1 MNKGL
6 ENGIILGSSKGVY
19 NGIHSGL
26 QGFTTPNKWNMLDP
40 ITITDPKIKPVF
52 YINGDNVTSTLGVI
66 SSAQNLIYKTSNEL
80 LTTVENIFDQST
92 TSYKP
97 TLVKNNL
104 GGKNIIDFT
113 DGANSKSLFSSVAIG
128 TYIYANT
135 SPQISGTGMTYIFV
149 IKRQPGATRTILDGR
164 DSSFSSTVNDLTLEV
179 NNAGAITFD
188 YKGGTGGSVTSFI
201 GTAGI
206 NLLNDW
212 SILTV
217 KAQLRNDG
225 GFIGTDGSAI
235 GASPVT
241 KRYIAPINARIGS
254 LSPLDIYV
262 NGKEQY
268 KNMTTNTFTNAD
280 YFNDSSFRMFDRD
293 IIIGNKASGFSTS
306 GTYIA
311 AALMIPAYISNAV
324 QTKIENYF
332 RFYYNRPF

>member
-1 MNKGL
+1 MNRGL
-6 ENGIILGSSKGVY
+6 ENGLILGSSKGLY
-19 NGIHSGL
+19 QGINSGL
-26 QGFTTPNKWNMLDP
+26 QGFITPNKWNILDP
-40 ITITDPKIKPVF
+40 TTITDPKIKPVF
-52 YINGDNVTSTLGVI
+52 YINGDNVTHSLNVI

-104 GGKNIIDFT
+104 GGKSIIDFT
-113 DGANSKSLFSSVAIG
+113 DTAGSKSLFSTSPMYAI
-128 TYIYANT
+128 T

-164 DSSFSSTVNDLTLEV
+164 DSSFGATVNDITLEV
-179 NNAGAITFD
+179 NNAGSITFD
-188 YKGGTGGSVTSFI
+188 YRGGIPGTTTSFI
-201 GTAGI
+201 GTAGV

-225 GFIGTDGSAI
+225 GFIGTDSSAI

-241 KRYIAPINARIGS
+241 KRYIAPINAKVGP

-280 YFNDSSFRMFDRD
+280 YFSDNSFRMFNR
-293 IIIGNKASGFSTS
+293 IIRIGNKQTGYSTS

-311 AALMIPAYISNAV
+311 AALMIPAYISYAV

>member
-1 MNKGL
+1 MNRGL
-6 ENGIILGSSKGVY
+6 ENGLILGSSKGLYQGV
-19 NGIHSGL
+19 NSGL
-26 QGFTTPNKWNMLDP
+26 QGFITPNKWNILDP
-40 ITITDPKIKPVF
+40 ATITDPKIKPVF
-52 YINGDNVTSTLGVI
+52 YINGDNVTHTLNVI

-80 LTTVENIFDQST
+80 LTTVENIFVQST

-104 GGKNIIDFT
+104 GDKSIIDFT
-113 DGANSKSLFSSVAIG
+113 DTASSKSLFSSVAIG
-128 TYIYANT
+128 TAMYAIT

-164 DSSFSSTVNDLTLEV
+164 DSSFGATVNDLTLEV
-179 NNAGAITFD
+179 NNAGSITFD
-188 YKGGTGGSVTSFI
+188 YRGGISGSVTSFI
-201 GTAGI
+201 GTAGV

-225 GFIGTDGSAI
+225 GFIGTDSSAI
-235 GASPVT
+235 SASPVT
-241 KRYIAPINARIGS
+241 KRYAAPLSAKVGP
-254 LSPLDIYV
+254 LSPLDVYV

-280 YFNDSSFRMFDRD
+280 YFNDNSFRMFDRD
-293 IIIGNKASGFSTS
+293 IIIGNKATGYNTS

-311 AALMIPAYISNAV
+311 AALMIPAYISSAV

>member
-1 MNKGL
+1 MNRGL
-6 ENGIILGSSKGVY
+6 ENGIVLGSSKGLYQGV
-19 NGIHSGL
+19 HSGL
-26 QGFTTPNKWNMLDP
+26 QESITPNKWNILDP
-40 ITITDPKIKPVF
+40 TTITDPKIKPVF
-52 YINGDNVTSTLGVI
+52 YINGDNVTHTLNVI

-80 LTTVENIFDQST
+80 LTTVENIFDQTT

-97 TLVKNNL
+97 ILVKNNL
-104 GGKNIIDFT
+104 GGKSIMDFAIT
-113 DGANSKSLFSSVAIG
+113 NNKSLFSTSPVYAI
-128 TYIYANT
+128 T

-149 IKRQPGATRTILDGR
+149 IKRQPGTTQTILDGR
-164 DSSFSSTVNDLTLEV
+164 DSSFGATVNDITLEV
-179 NNAGAITFD
+179 NNAGSITFD
-188 YKGGTGGSVTSFI
+188 YRGGVGGSVTSFI
-201 GTAGI
+201 GTAGV

-225 GFIGTDGSAI
+225 GFIGTDSSAI
-235 GASPVT
+235 SASPVT
-241 KRYIAPINARIGS
+241 KRYAAPLSARVGP

-280 YFNDSSFRMFDRD
+280 YFSDSSFRMLNR
-293 IIIGNKASGFSTS
+293 IIRIGNKQTGYSTS